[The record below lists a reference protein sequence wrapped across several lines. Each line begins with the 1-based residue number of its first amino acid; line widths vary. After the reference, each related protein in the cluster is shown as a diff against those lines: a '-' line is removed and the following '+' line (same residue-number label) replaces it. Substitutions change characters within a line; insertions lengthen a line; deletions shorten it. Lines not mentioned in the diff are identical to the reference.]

1 MNAVRWCGAC
11 VLMSMR
17 PSTTRAVYAM
27 RLDSEHENASDVS
40 IESELIS
47 CAL

>member
-1 MNAVRWCGAC
+1 MNAVLWCGAC
-11 VLMSMR
+11 VLMNMS
-17 PSTTRAVYAM
+17 PSTTRAVFAM
-27 RLDSEHENASDVS
+27 RLDIEHENASDVS

>member
-1 MNAVRWCGAC
+1 MNAVLWCGAC
-11 VLMSMR
+11 VLMS
-17 PSTTRAVYAM
+17 PSTTRAVFAM
-27 RLDSEHENASDVS
+27 RLDIEHENASDVS